1 MFKYLMSILKLD
13 RDILRFSFAWGMI
26 GLIVLGINAVLMNLY
41 VLKLGFD
48 FSFLGNLNGSGQIVW
63 VFAAL
68 PAGFIGTRFG
78 LRNSLIAGYV
88 VVILALACFLSVA
101 WLPRLP
107 GRRDCF
113 SVTV

>member
-1 MFKYLMSILKLD
+1 MFKYLLSIVKLD
-13 RDILRFSFAWGMI
+13 RDVLRFSFAWAMI

-68 PAGFIGTRFG
+68 PQ
-78 LRNSLIAGYV
+78 V
-88 VVILALACFLSVA
+88 LSVRA
-101 WLPRLP
+101 L
-107 GRRDCF
+107 DCA
-113 SVTV
+113 TA